1 MTVKQRLAKRIDWMR
16 KQAQTAPQHGQSPAN
31 GNVAKPV
38 QREKPEGFAAG
49 AARVKRE
56 LDAFNEKVDREQAE
70 YWKKNDPGFYNSM
83 YGHKYGKIPSA
94 QSRESILATPAPK
107 QPGLLDRGLRWVGNK
122 LWNRVK
128 DNGRDMLGAFNA
140 VVGAGYGG
148 LTSRW
153 DSFKK
158 DGISSLIPFSQA
170 GWEAEKNAWKAMAE
184 YGKEGWRL
192 GHRSGEV
199 ESIPERVSAQ
209 LMQGGQKMLDSVGL
223 MPQGVKNALKID
235 QWNDKLTLQAMQR
248 AGVKVPETL
257 PTDENGK
264 LVPTGDPRYADYDNF
279 VNWSDYGSSAA
290 EFALSVP
297 AFGAAGKAAVGLAG
311 KGARMAHL
319 GTKATKALTSAA
331 SKGVKGYMG
340 YQLMAKPMGQA
351 AIDGYREGIQT
362 AEQERHY
369 RELDEFNRAFQ
380 GLFQYEPGSPEY
392 DQYYD
397 QLMAA
402 AEMIPGAD
410 EIVNY
415 YLE

>member
-16 KQAQTAPQHGQSPAN
+16 KQAQVDQQQGQQPQPAQK
-31 GNVAKPV
+31 AKSSFAQKKEEI
-38 QREKPEGFAAG
+38 QRQLQANWDKG
-49 AARVKRE
+49 
-56 LDAFNEKVDREQAE
+56 DRQDAE
-70 YWKKNDPGFYNSM
+70 YWAKEDPRYYNSM
-83 YGHKYGKIPSA
+83 YGHKYGKLPSA

-107 QPGLLDRGLRWVGNK
+107 QSGLLDRGLRWVGNK

-140 VVGAGYGG
+140 VIGAGYGG

-192 GHRSGEV
+192 GHRAGEI
-199 ESIPERVSAQ
+199 ESIPERVTAQ

-235 QWNDKLTLQAMQR
+235 QWNDKLALQAMQR

-319 GTKATKALTSAA
+319 GTKATKILTGAA
-331 SKGVKGYMG
+331 GKGVKGYMG